1 MPPGG
6 KPYTNEKPMK
16 VLTLLGGLATLISLI
31 VAVSGMP
38 SVNIPIR
45 IPWTKDLSD
54 LTIQITG
61 IVISSF
67 TILYAIKPGK
77 FIPFNVAI
85 LLLLGTLMIL
95 FGGMLSIGEEFQLIT
110 GILIFIA
117 AILGLFEK
125 N

>member
-6 KPYTNEKPMK
+6 KPYTNEKPMQT
-16 VLTLLGGLATLISLI
+16 LTLLGGITTLISLI
-31 VAVSGMP
+31 VAVLGMP
-38 SVNIPIR
+38 TVNIPIR

-54 LTIQITG
+54 LSIQITG
-61 IVISSF
+61 IIISSS

-85 LLLLGTLMIL
+85 LLLLGTLMII
-95 FGGMLSIGEEFQLIT
+95 FGGMVSIGEEFQLIT
-110 GILIFIA
+110 GIFVFIA
-117 AILGLFEK
+117 AIIGLFEK